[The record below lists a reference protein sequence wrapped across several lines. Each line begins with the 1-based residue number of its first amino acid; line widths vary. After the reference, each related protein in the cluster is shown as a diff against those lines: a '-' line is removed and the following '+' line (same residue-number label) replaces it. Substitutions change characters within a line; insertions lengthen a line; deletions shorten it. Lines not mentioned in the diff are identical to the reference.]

1 MVYLQIDINDELD
14 LNVAMTSN
22 KLNEL
27 CKELYDR
34 ALKQVDSVLYTA
46 QLEESQID
54 HVVYLLFLLITSC
67 ILVYSQILVG
77 GMTRI
82 PLLQQKLAEKFGRNK
97 LKFDINPDEAVAY
110 GAAIVANAIEV

>member
-1 MVYLQIDINDELD
+1 
-14 LNVAMTSN
+14 MTPN

-54 HVVYLLFLLITSC
+54 HVVYLLFLLITFC
-67 ILVYSQILVG
+67 ILIYFLDFGWRNDQNSFSTAKIGRQIWKG
-77 GMTRI
+77 
-82 PLLQQKLAEKFGRNK
+82 
-97 LKFDINPDEAVAY
+97 
-110 GAAIVANAIEV
+110 